1 MPERSQLGLESEP
14 ARTEDGAGSDWR
26 RSLLGLESELARIEE
41 GACSD
46 RRGSLLGFES
56 ELAKKRRCV
65 RRADVRW
72 SEEVDS
78 GG

>member
-1 MPERSQLGLESEP
+1 MESDRSQLGLESEP

-46 RRGSLLGFES
+46 LNRSWP
-56 ELAKKRRCV
+56 KN
-65 RRADVRW
+65 
-72 SEEVDS
+72 VDAS
-78 GG
+78 VVPM

>member
-46 RRGSLLGFES
+46 LNRSWP
-56 ELAKKRRCV
+56 KN
-65 RRADVRW
+65 
-72 SEEVDS
+72 VDAS
-78 GG
+78 VVPM